1 MVYDL
6 SIFLIEEKTHPEYL
20 KDALKVPYQ
29 GGMPYQGKP
38 VQNPS
43 PVITDEMLEVVKDRH
58 GYEHDK
64 SRESVENEIKDK
76 ALKESKEKLKHARR
90 IDKHGESIPL
100 DSQSTEEEGSVVEEE
115 GYEEENWEDKCR
127 SLILLI
133 GPLWAQV

>member
-1 MVYDL
+1 MKWAGRRMFDSLSNLLKGDKKEKHGEANRMVYDL

-58 GYEHDK
+58 
-64 SRESVENEIKDK
+64 
-76 ALKESKEKLKHARR
+76 
-90 IDKHGESIPL
+90 
-100 DSQSTEEEGSVVEEE
+100 
-115 GYEEENWEDKCR
+115 
-127 SLILLI
+127 
-133 GPLWAQV
+133 